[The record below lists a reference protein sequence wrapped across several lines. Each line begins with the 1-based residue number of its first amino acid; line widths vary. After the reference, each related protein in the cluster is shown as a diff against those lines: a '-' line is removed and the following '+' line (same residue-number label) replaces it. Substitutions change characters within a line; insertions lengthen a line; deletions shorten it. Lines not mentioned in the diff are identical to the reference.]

1 MCGRYYIDDNSEY
14 MMGLVR
20 EIAAGPDGNRIMDM
34 KLGEIF
40 PTNTVPVITSERPR
54 LMQWGF
60 ARYNGGG
67 KVINARSET
76 ATEKSMFAKSMRER
90 RCLLPASWY
99 FEWQRVGSTKKQKHA
114 ISLPDGAPL
123 AMAGVFREEKDIPLP
138 VFVILTR
145 EAAPGLSQIHDR
157 MPVILA
163 KEMQREW
170 LSTYCDIKRTLHMAT
185 EQLDCFP
192 VKG

>member
-20 EIAAGPDGNRIMDM
+20 EIAAGPDGHRLMDM

-40 PTNTVPVITSERPR
+40 PTNTVPVITGERPR

-76 ATEKSMFAKSMRER
+76 ALEKPMFAKSMRER

-99 FEWQRVGSTKKQKHA
+99 FEWQRVGSTKKQKHT

-123 AMAGVFREEKDIPLP
+123 AMAGVFREEKDMPLP

-145 EAAPGLSQIHDR
+145 EVAPGFSHIHDR
-157 MPVILA
+157 MPVILPR
-163 KEMQREW
+163 EMQREW
-170 LSTYCDIKRTLHMAT
+170 LSSGCNVRAA
-185 EQLDCFP
+185 LDGAMEGL
-192 VKG
+192 VTRLAEN

>member
-1 MCGRYYIDDNSEY
+1 MCGRYYIDGNSET
-14 MMGLVR
+14 MMDIISQ
-20 EIAAGPDGNRIMDM
+20 IASGPDGNRLMDM

-40 PTNTVPVITSERPR
+40 PTDTVPVITGERPR

-76 ATEKSMFAKSMRER
+76 ALEKPMFAKSMRER

-99 FEWQRVGSTKKQKHA
+99 FEWQRDGSAKKQKHA
-114 ISLPDGAPL
+114 ISLPDSTPL
-123 AMAGVFREEKDIPLP
+123 AMAGVFREEKDLPLP

-145 EAAPGLSQIHDR
+145 EAAPGLSHIHDR
-157 MPVILA
+157 MPVILPVDIQ
-163 KEMQREW
+163 KEW
-170 LSTYCDIKRTLHMAT
+170 LSYGCDVRSAMEAAETGLVSHISN
-185 EQLDCFP
+185 
-192 VKG
+192 

>member
-20 EIAAGPDGNRIMDM
+20 EIAAGPDGHRLMDM

-40 PTNTVPVITSERPR
+40 PTNTVPVITGERPR

-76 ATEKSMFAKSMRER
+76 ALEKPMFAKSMRER

-99 FEWQRVGSTKKQKHA
+99 FEWQRIGSTKKQKHA

-123 AMAGVFREEKDIPLP
+123 AMAGVFREEKHIPIP

-145 EAAPGLSQIHDR
+145 EAAPGLSHIHDR
-157 MPVILA
+157 MPVILSPA
-163 KEMQREW
+163 AQEEW
-170 LSTYCDIKRTLHMAT
+170 VRNECDVRAVLHTA
-185 EQLDCFP
+185 LDSLQTAP
-192 VKG
+192 A

>member
-20 EIAAGPDGNRIMDM
+20 EIAAGPDGNRLMDM

-40 PTNTVPVITSERPR
+40 PTNTVPVITGERPR

-76 ATEKSMFAKSMRER
+76 ALEKPMFAKSMRER

-99 FEWQRVGSTKKQKHA
+99 FEWQRTGSTKKQKHA
-114 ISLPDGAPL
+114 ISLPDGALL
-123 AMAGVFREEKDIPLP
+123 AMAGVFREEKDIPIP

-145 EAAPGLSQIHDR
+145 EAAPGLSHIHDR
-157 MPVILA
+157 MPVILPRTL
-163 KEMQREW
+163 QREW
-170 LSTYCDIKRTLHMAT
+170 LSSRCDVQTALGGALEGLVTRLA
-185 EQLDCFP
+185 EN
-192 VKG
+192 